1 MPSLSGSP
9 AALAGAAWLAGAPVE
24 ADTGFARSA
33 ATANAALTTA
43 PAAPRYRWQEMRSFM
58 TLPSYILIAQHFAF
72 QVLEQDLIDQRGQNR
87 NGQNVRHHAQHVGG
101 FARIG
106 QVAAQA

>member
-24 ADTGFARSA
+24 ADTGLARSA

-43 PAAPRYRWQEMRSFM
+43 PPAAPPYRSRKMRSFM

-72 QVLEQDLIDQRGQNR
+72 QILEQDLIDQRGQNR

-101 FARIG
+101 F
-106 QVAAQA
+106 